1 MYEKQIVYTSDQIM
15 MVVREIKAVM
25 AYCPIITL
33 TGPLGAGKTTLAS
46 ALLKEC
52 GISAPVSSPTFAY
65 VRSYTNELAKTFHHF
80 DIYRIAS
87 LHDFQAMGFDEYLY
101 QPGSWTII
109 EWPSVIQSLLTHS
122 VCEVTLA
129 YGADETVRTATL
141 RII

>member
-15 MVVREIKAVM
+15 TVVHEIKAAM

-52 GISAPVSSPTFAY
+52 GISVPVSSPTFAY
-65 VRSYTNELAKTFHHF
+65 VRSYTNELAQTFHHF
-80 DIYRIAS
+80 DIYRIAT
-87 LHDFQAMGFDEYLY
+87 LRDFQAMGFDEYLY
-101 QPGSWTII
+101 QPNSWTII
-109 EWPSVIQSLLTHS
+109 EWPSVVQSLLTHS

-129 YGADETVRTATL
+129 YGADEAVRTATL
-141 RII
+141 RVI